1 MMRTATVLA
10 GVAAASAFVPSGQP
24 PATVQRAG
32 LPAISMKKK
41 GYSNTNV
48 EKMERMIEIDD
59 APIASRRLGS
69 MGNGPK
75 SLAPPRINRVAEQ
88 EEARAKNSKYG
99 VLLSPEVFAELDE
112 DNSGAIDLEELKALF
127 GPEAGND
134 EVEMLMLRADL
145 DGNGV
150 IDYAEYER
158 LMRMQRNGDANGG
171 NLWVRNAIKAGLL
184 RGNSILAD
192 GASSLVPGNKGF
204 DPLGLATGA
213 DQADSLFRLKNYR
226 EAELKHGRLAM
237 LAAVGWPM
245 AELLHPSIAET
256 RNAENLL
263 AYGGQDA
270 PAFAPSVLNGGLE
283 QFQPLLMAILVF
295 SATIETKYVM
305 GDGRKAFLAKDWVAG
320 NLGFDPLG
328 FYNSKDVSA
337 RQKRELELKEINNG
351 RLAMLAISSFAALEF
366 ISKTPVVDLTPA
378 LFGRFVELY

>member
-1 MMRTATVLA
+1 MLLRAATVAA
-10 GVAAASAFVPSGQP
+10 GVAAASAFVP
-24 PATVQRAG
+24 AG
-32 LPAISMKKK
+32 HLPGPLHRVGRPVISMQAK
-41 GYSNTNV
+41 YDEVSSEDSRV
-48 EKMERMIEIDD
+48 
-59 APIASRRLGS
+59 PSRRLGS

-75 SLAPPRINRVAEQ
+75 SMAPSRINMVEQKERDVA
-88 EEARAKNSKYG
+88 KKSKYG
-99 VLLSPEVFAELDE
+99 VLLTPEVFMELDA
-112 DNSGAIDLEELKALF
+112 DGSGAIDLEELKALF
-127 GPEAGND
+127 GPSSREED
-134 EVEMLMLRADL
+134 VEMLMLRADL
-145 DGNGV
+145 DGNGE
-150 IDYAEYER
+150 IDYAEFER
-158 LMRMQRNGDANGG
+158 LMKMQKNGDDNGG
-171 NLWVRNAIKAGLL
+171 NLWVRNAIKAGFL

-192 GASSLVPGNKGF
+192 GAASLVPGNKGF
-204 DPLGLATGA
+204 DPLGFATGEDA
-213 DQADSLFRLKNYR
+213 ADSLFRLKNYR

-237 LAAVGWPM
+237 LATVGWPM
-245 AELLHPSIAET
+245 AELFHPGLAELK
-256 RNAENLL
+256 NAENLL

>member
-1 MMRTATVLA
+1 VWTR
-10 GVAAASAFVPSGQP
+10 
-24 PATVQRAG
+24 
-32 LPAISMKKK
+32 
-41 GYSNTNV
+41 
-48 EKMERMIEIDD
+48 
-59 APIASRRLGS
+59 
-69 MGNGPK
+69 
-75 SLAPPRINRVAEQ
+75 
-88 EEARAKNSKYG
+88 

-145 DGNGV
+145 DGNGM

-256 RNAENLL
+256 LDMPNLL
-263 AYGGQDA
+263 AAFAQDA
-270 PAFAPSVLNGGLE
+270 PALAPSVLNGGLE
-283 QFQPLLMAILVF
+283 NFQPLLMAIIVA
-295 SATIETKYVM
+295 SAVLEAKYVS
-305 GDGRKAFLAKDWVAG
+305 GEGRKKFLSKDFVVGDLA
-320 NLGFDPLG
+320 FDPLG
-328 FYNSKDVSA
+328 FYKAAEVSP
-337 RQKRELELKEINNG
+337 QKKRELELKEINNG
-351 RLAMLAISSFAALEF
+351 RLAMLAITAFAALEF
-366 ISKTPVVDLTPA
+366 VFKTPVVELTPL
-378 LFGRFVELY
+378 LFGPLALGR

>member
-1 MMRTATVLA
+1 MTR
-10 GVAAASAFVPSGQP
+10 
-24 PATVQRAG
+24 
-32 LPAISMKKK
+32 
-41 GYSNTNV
+41 
-48 EKMERMIEIDD
+48 
-59 APIASRRLGS
+59 
-69 MGNGPK
+69 
-75 SLAPPRINRVAEQ
+75 
-88 EEARAKNSKYG
+88 
-99 VLLSPEVFAELDE
+99 VLLTPEVFAKLDA
-112 DNSGAIDLEELKALF
+112 DNSGAIDLVELKALF
-127 GPEAGND
+127 GPEAGDD

-256 RNAENLL
+256 LDMPNLL
-263 AYGGQDA
+263 AAFAQDA
-270 PAFAPSVLNGGLE
+270 PALAPSVLNGGLE
-283 QFQPLLMAILVF
+283 NFQPLLMAIIVA
-295 SATIETKYVM
+295 SAVLEAKYVS
-305 GDGRKAFLAKDWVAG
+305 GEGRKKFLSKDFVVGDLA
-320 NLGFDPLG
+320 FDPLG
-328 FYNSKDVSA
+328 FYKAAEVSP
-337 RQKRELELKEINNG
+337 QKKRELELKEINNG
-351 RLAMLAISSFAALEF
+351 RLAMLAITAFAALEF
-366 ISKTPVVDLTPA
+366 VFKTPVVELTPL
-378 LFGRFVELY
+378 LFGPLALGR